1 MMLEAFRHIQG
12 EIRAAVHLNTD
23 LHIRIFLPH
32 LIQDAPWNITGL
44 ACIDC
49 KYIVFLWLFT
59 AACAKQC
66 QQYHEQTAGRP
77 SFIHFFQFHVLFPFS
92 LCSFLLWRVSNSICL
107 PKATK
112 SKGFERWAFIPAS
125 SDSMISS

>member
-32 LIQDAPWNITGL
+32 LIQDAPWNITGF

-49 KYIVFLWLFT
+49 KYVVFLWLLPQPAQSSASNIMNRQQ
-59 AACAKQC
+59 AAPLLYTFSVSC
-66 QQYHEQTAGRP
+66 P
-77 SFIHFFQFHVLFPFS
+77 FPLFPLQFS
-92 LCSFLLWRVSNSICL
+92 FV
-107 PKATK
+107 A
-112 SKGFERWAFIPAS
+112 GQ
-125 SDSMISS
+125 